1 MTKSNRVN
9 TNNKSDE
16 PNSTGSP
23 LKKAGRKTLGN
34 VLQYSPKRGV
44 TKVNKVFVT
53 GTQFGIILL
62 RTEKQNSKDDAFTN
76 DVVRMIE
83 DESSGVA
90 AKLQIIKICSRR
102 QSQILDKAVLQTSLY
117 PSQWFVSIK
126 EEEDNNAKTRL
137 EHAEKFIKFLND
149 APWKY
154 PQTFTF
160 AGDETKHDKDGENG
174 KIIGTLDEYLLNLDI
189 GTILK
194 TYVFED
200 FESFLQDEDAI
211 NQVFGGKP
219 TSNQARNWLVDGWLK
234 IGASA

>member
-23 LKKAGRKTLGN
+23 LKKAGRKPLGN

-126 EEEDNNAKTRL
+126 EEEEQCKNSVGARR
-137 EHAEKFIKFLND
+137 
-149 APWKY
+149 
-154 PQTFTF
+154 
-160 AGDETKHDKDGENG
+160 
-174 KIIGTLDEYLLNLDI
+174 KIH
-189 GTILK
+189 
-194 TYVFED
+194 
-200 FESFLQDEDAI
+200 
-211 NQVFGGKP
+211 
-219 TSNQARNWLVDGWLK
+219 
-234 IGASA
+234 